1 MSEPSET
8 QLGALQGKHLQAIR
22 DGTELKDATWED
34 SRVIVTS
41 ERLVLD
47 GEETVAIALA
57 EIDEIG
63 GRFDVNQAVS
73 AESSYT
79 TIYRN
84 GDAWLVSA
92 RDQNSFRLTLY
103 RALLDG
109 SVIYVKYPAVLG
121 GVVQSGSWQRGRV
134 AISQEAVRMQLED
147 GQQVTVDRADIG
159 EFERDTRSVAGEQRT
174 VLEVEHTDEDNQSV
188 QTYISGRSRHIS
200 VLKDIFE
207 ADADQN
213 RTALD
218 LTETERR
225 VVMALHSGVSPL
237 GISEF
242 VGIDVERVEEIYDR
256 LIERD
261 VIEVVRKRK
270 DVSLTALGRKVASEK
285 MSNQ

>member
-1 MSEPSET
+1 MSESSET
-8 QLGALQGKHLQAIR
+8 QVGALQGKYLQAKR
-22 DGTELKDATWED
+22 DGSELKDATWED
-34 SRVIVTS
+34 SRVIITT
-41 ERLVLD
+41 ERLLLR
-47 GEETVAIALA
+47 GEEAIEIPIA

-63 GRFDVNQAVS
+63 GRFDVNQTVS

-84 GDAWLVSA
+84 DDAWLVSA
-92 RDQNSFRLTLY
+92 GDQERFRLTLY
-103 RALLDG
+103 RALLNE

-121 GVVQSGSWQRGRV
+121 GVVQSSSWQRGRV
-134 AISQEAVRMQLED
+134 AISQESVRIQLED
-147 GQQVTVDRADIG
+147 GQRVTIERADIG

-174 VLEVEHTDEDNQSV
+174 VLEVEHTDEENQSV
-188 QTYISGRSRHIS
+188 QTYVSGRNRHIS

-207 ADADQN
+207 EDADQN
-213 RTALD
+213 RTALE

-237 GISEF
+237 GIAEF

-261 VIEVVRKRK
+261 VLEVVRERK
-270 DVSLTALGRKVASEK
+270 DVTLTTRGRKVASEK